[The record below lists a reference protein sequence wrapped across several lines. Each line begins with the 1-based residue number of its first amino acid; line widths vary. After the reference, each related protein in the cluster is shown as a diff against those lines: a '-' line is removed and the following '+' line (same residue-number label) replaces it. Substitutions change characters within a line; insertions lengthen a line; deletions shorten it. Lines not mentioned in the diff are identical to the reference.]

1 MHIILYPLLVDFL
14 QDVGEAED
22 SAGLTQTFSVPRT
35 RGPLWPMS
43 GGPKK
48 WEQVRIAKPEYVQA
62 CREKGSPQR
71 AEVSLAIG
79 VSVASVFIDGMNK
92 YMHIPQSALIL
103 KKCSIAYL
111 KTINV

>member
-43 GGPKK
+43 GGPKR
-48 WEQVRIAKPEYVQA
+48 WGQVRIAKPEYVQSMS
-62 CREKGSPQR
+62 CREKGSTR
-71 AEVSLAIG
+71 WDSLSKSR
-79 VSVASVFIDGMNK
+79 SVAGHWGVCGLSLHQQNE
-92 YMHIPQSALIL
+92 
-103 KKCSIAYL
+103 
-111 KTINV
+111 